1 MIGFCQVL
9 GQLSVVGDITKEEF
23 QRRFR
28 ELQSVK
34 DTYYIIVVENLTTKE
49 IVGSGSLIIERKFL
63 HHCGNVGH
71 IEDIVVDSKYRGHN
85 LGFIIMKQL
94 NVLAHR
100 KGVYKLLLDCSEKNV
115 PFYEKCGYKTK
126 ELQMVQYFPENEKD
140 RSRL

>member
-1 MIGFCQVL
+1 MPTPELLFSVESLVNLSYIPHPFHVRPLNSDDYDKGFCQVL

-63 HHCGNVGH
+63 HHCGNVR
-71 IEDIVVDSKYRGHN
+71 ILKLKVEDFV
-85 LGFIIMKQL
+85 
-94 NVLAHR
+94 
-100 KGVYKLLLDCSEKNV
+100 
-115 PFYEKCGYKTK
+115 
-126 ELQMVQYFPENEKD
+126 
-140 RSRL
+140 